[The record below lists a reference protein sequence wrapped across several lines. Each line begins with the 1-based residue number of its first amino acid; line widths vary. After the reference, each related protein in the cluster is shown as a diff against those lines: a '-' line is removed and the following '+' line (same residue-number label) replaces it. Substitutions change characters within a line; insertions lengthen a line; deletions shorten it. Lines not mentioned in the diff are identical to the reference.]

1 MPDHGAGSRKML
13 EKYFGSFIDDIFQK
27 LQAISNS
34 VIQLFDVNNEVQSL
48 KIDTESNTQFFEA

>member
-1 MPDHGAGSRKML
+1 VL
-13 EKYFGSFIDDIFQK
+13 EKDFGSFIDDIFQK

-34 VIQLFDVNNEVQSL
+34 VLQLFLSPVPVDVNNDVQSL